1 MPKKHTLLLIACCF
15 GFLLHAQ
22 QRILGT
28 MSPAED
34 YKWLIAYQLGPGY
47 QNYVA
52 DSAVKDGNFT
62 INIPENA
69 KTGVYR
75 LVYAI
80 PQDEFYYD
88 VIYNGKE
95 DIKLSFSD
103 EEGLRFLHSEE
114 NTLYNNYFAAVNA
127 LESEIIQ
134 FYSSP
139 NTDPSVLSN
148 IHKELDQLQK
158 EYETKSK
165 GLISGHFIA
174 ANKPYI
180 PSAHENIETYVQH
193 KKEHY
198 FDALDFSD
206 PVLQGSAFLTDK
218 AVNYVFTALPY
229 RKMSAEQLEKEM
241 QANIARLG
249 GILQPQDSQFKT
261 ALLGSIWRQLTEN
274 NYNSTADYLYENYL
288 KTLAEETKDTELLNS
303 IATYNRLRPG
313 AQAPEIT
320 WNEGEKTN
328 KLSDL
333 AAANNYLI
341 VFWSSTC
348 SHCLQQLPELHKKI
362 KDIPN
367 ITVLAI
373 GLEDDGENWEMESAK
388 LPGFTHGIAL
398 GKWESPYTTLYDI
411 HQTPTYYIL
420 DKDKRIIAKP
430 EDYKEAVA
438 LLKKNQK

>member
-1 MPKKHTLLLIACCF
+1 MPGKNIFLLIACCF
-15 GFLLHAQ
+15 SLIMEAQ
-22 QRILGT
+22 HTISGNL
-28 MSPAED
+28 SPAED
-34 YKWLIAYQLGPGY
+34 FKWLIAYQLGPGH
-47 QNYVA
+47 QNYIA
-52 DSAVKDGNFT
+52 DSAVKEGKFS
-62 INIPENA
+62 IKIPENA
-69 KTGVYR
+69 KTGIYR

-80 PQDEFYYD
+80 PQDEFYFD

-95 DIKLSFSD
+95 DVELSFST
-103 EEGLRFLHSEE
+103 EEGLSFLNSVE
-114 NTLYNNYFAAVNA
+114 NTLYNNYFAAVNE
-127 LESEIIQ
+127 LENKIIQ
-134 FYSSP
+134 FYSAP
-139 NTDPSVLSN
+139 NTNPSVLSN

-158 EYETKSK
+158 QYETKSE
-165 GLISGHFIA
+165 GLISGHFIT

-180 PSAHENIETYVQH
+180 PSGHKNIETYVQQ

-241 QANIARLG
+241 QANIARLA
-249 GILQPQDSQFKT
+249 GILQPLDPNFKT
-261 ALLGSIWRQLTEN
+261 ALLGTIWSQLTEN
-274 NYNSTADYLYENYL
+274 QYNSTADYVYNNYL
-288 KTLAEETKDTELLNS
+288 ETLAVETKDTELLNS

-313 AQAPEIT
+313 AQAPEIS
-320 WNEGEKTN
+320 WNEGEETK

-333 AAANNYLI
+333 EEAKNYLI

-348 SHCLQQLPELHKKI
+348 SHCLQQLPELHQRI
-362 KDIPN
+362 KGIPN
-367 ITVLAI
+367 VTVLAI
-373 GLEDDGENWEMESAK
+373 GLEDDEQNWKMESAK
-388 LPGFTHGIAL
+388 LPGFIHGIAL

-420 DKDKRIIAKP
+420 DKEKRIVAKP

-438 LLKKNQK
+438 LLKKNQ